1 MKAIFSSLW
10 RQLRQV
16 SRGKETSQMQG
27 RENLRFIEGA
37 AEAEELI
44 TFVMIIF
51 NLLESQIEEVLN
63 AEDEWLVHQSVH
75 LLVHIV
81 LVGPQGVVVH
91 FHAVL
96 IRRI

>member
-1 MKAIFSSLW
+1 
-10 RQLRQV
+10 
-16 SRGKETSQMQG
+16 MQG
-27 RENLRFIEGA
+27 CENLRFIEGA

-63 AEDEWLVHQSVH
+63 AEDEWLVHQGVH
-75 LLVHIV
+75 LLVHVV
-81 LVGPQGVVVH
+81 LVGPQGMVVH